1 MPEGTKSA
9 TSYGLHQTALSTEGP
24 EKVCCGKRGSYVS
37 ISQQIVSSATGA
49 IVTSLLMTPMDVVKI
64 RLQQQHH
71 PFPKGKCF
79 YFYNG
84 LMEHL
89 CTACEN
95 RQPCVWYQRPGNFSG
110 TIDAFVKITREEG
123 IKSLWSGLSPTLVM
137 AVPATV
143 FYYSLYD
150 TLYSHFTRT
159 LCCRRT
165 LTPDLYCPPD
175 WTAAMVAGATA
186 RATAA
191 TIVSPLEMIRTKM
204 QSEQMNYRD
213 IGKALRVTVAN
224 HGISGFYLGWVPTLL
239 RDIPFSAIYWAMY
252 QYLKRYTMT
261 WKNMKE
267 PTFVTS
273 FACGATAGSFA
284 AVVTTPFDVLKT
296 HLQIKL
302 GEENAAG
309 RIPASQ
315 VVREIMQHGGGV
327 TALFAGVVP
336 RVAKIAPACAVMIG
350 SYEYFK
356 VYFARRNKRYS
367 QTTPSSPD
375 PSE

>member
-1 MPEGTKSA
+1 MFGFLFIVFMRILSFSNVPECLKARKVPLLMDYTRPLYLPKHVIINISVRFTYSLFLPFYTTKHTFIYS
-9 TSYGLHQTALSTEGP
+9 GMLVDELSPGSP

-150 TLYSHFTRT
+150 TLYSNFTR
-159 LCCRRT
+159 
-165 LTPDLYCPPD
+165 
-175 WTAAMVAGATA
+175 
-186 RATAA
+186 
-191 TIVSPLEMIRTKM
+191 
-204 QSEQMNYRD
+204 
-213 IGKALRVTVAN
+213 
-224 HGISGFYLGWVPTLL
+224 
-239 RDIPFSAIYWAMY
+239 
-252 QYLKRYTMT
+252 
-261 WKNMKE
+261 
-267 PTFVTS
+267 
-273 FACGATAGSFA
+273 
-284 AVVTTPFDVLKT
+284 
-296 HLQIKL
+296 
-302 GEENAAG
+302 
-309 RIPASQ
+309 
-315 VVREIMQHGGGV
+315 
-327 TALFAGVVP
+327 
-336 RVAKIAPACAVMIG
+336 
-350 SYEYFK
+350 
-356 VYFARRNKRYS
+356 
-367 QTTPSSPD
+367 
-375 PSE
+375 